1 MHPYLRKMGDFKD
14 LGVNKELLKAVE
26 DMGFVSPTAVQEQAI
41 PYLLKGKKDLVAL
54 AQTGTGKTAAF
65 GLPCIQL
72 VDRKIKDVQT
82 IILCPTRELC
92 IQISKDLM
100 KFAKHLDY
108 VKIVAVYGGTSIEN
122 QIKSIKRGVQ
132 IIVGTPGRTKDLI
145 NRRVLKLDIV
155 NKVVLD
161 EADEMLSMGFKEDLN
176 YILDTTSKN
185 RQTMLFSA
193 TMSREVRSISKKFMK
208 DAEEI
213 TVEKLNSGAKNV
225 EHHVYN
231 VNSRDKYDTLKRI
244 ADFNPDI
251 YGIVFCRTRRET
263 QQIANKFMDDGYNA
277 DAIHGELSQ
286 SQRDDVMSKFRQKS
300 LQILIATDVAARG
313 LDVDSLT
320 HVINYS
326 LPDDPEVYTHR
337 SGRTG
342 RAGKNGISIAISNSR
357 EGRKLKS
364 IENKSQINF
373 LKKDV
378 PSGKD
383 ICSKQLFKLIERIQK
398 VKVDE
403 KQIEPFLEDIYSKLE
418 MLSREELIKHF
429 VSAEFNKFLDYYNK
443 SKDVKNESKKD
454 DRSENRK
461 PFNERSSNRE
471 SFVNFSINIGR
482 KNGVS
487 PIELISLVN
496 RALKSNE
503 IEIGGID
510 IRESYTIFEIDGSV
524 KNDLIK
530 KIPKIDFNGNDLSI
544 KETEEKVERKFSK
557 QKKSKSYS
565 SDRRSRN
572 NSERDFKSKG
582 NFRSNRN
589 NKRKKNRF

>member
-1 MHPYLRKMGDFKD
+1 MGNFKD
-14 LGVNKELLKAVE
+14 LGVNKGLLKAVE
-26 DMGFVSPTAVQEQAI
+26 EMGFVSPTAVQELAI
-41 PYLLKGKKDLVAL
+41 PYLLKGKKDLIAL

-65 GLPCIQL
+65 GLPCIQH
-72 VDRKIKDVQT
+72 VDRKVKDVQT
-82 IILCPTRELC
+82 IVLCPTRELC

-122 QIKSIKRGVQ
+122 QIKSIKKGVQ

-193 TMSREVRSISKKFMK
+193 TMSKEVRSISKKYMK

-213 TVEKLNSGAKNV
+213 TVERLNSGAKNV

-231 VNSRDKYDTLKRI
+231 VNSKDKYDTLKRI

-263 QQIANKFMDDGYNA
+263 QQIANKFMNDGYNA

-373 LKKDV
+373 IRKDV

-383 ICSKQLFKLIERIQK
+383 ICSKQLFKLIEKIQK

-403 KQIEPFLEDIYSKLE
+403 KQIEPFLGDIYSKLE
-418 MLSREELIKHF
+418 SLSREDLIKHF

-443 SKDVKNESKKD
+443 SKDVKNENKRNDKG
-454 DRSENRK
+454 ENRK
-461 PFNERSSNRE
+461 PFNERSSNRN
-471 SFVNFSINIGR
+471 SFINFSINIGR

-487 PIELISLVN
+487 PIELISLIN

-510 IRESYTIFEIDGSV
+510 IRESYTIFEIDGSI

-530 KIPKIDFNGNDLSI
+530 KIPKIDFNGNSLSI
-544 KETEEKVERKFSK
+544 KQTEEKVEKRFSK
-557 QKKSKSYS
+557 EKKKKRYS
-565 SDRRSRN
+565 SAKRNRN
-572 NSERDFKSKG
+572 NSERDYKTKG
-582 NFRSNRN
+582 NFR
-589 NKRKKNRF
+589 NKRKNKRKNKRF

>member
-1 MHPYLRKMGDFKD
+1 MGNFKD
-14 LGVNKELLKAVE
+14 LGVNKGLLKAVE
-26 DMGFVSPTAVQEQAI
+26 EMGFVSPTAVQELAI
-41 PYLLKGKKDLVAL
+41 PYLLKGKKDLIAL

-65 GLPCIQL
+65 GLPCIQH
-72 VDRKIKDVQT
+72 VDRKVKDVQT
-82 IILCPTRELC
+82 IVLCPTRELC

-122 QIKSIKRGVQ
+122 QIKSIKKGVQ

-193 TMSREVRSISKKFMK
+193 TMSKEVRSISKKYMK

-213 TVEKLNSGAKNV
+213 TVERLNSGAKNV

-231 VNSRDKYDTLKRI
+231 VNSKDKYDTLKRI

-263 QQIANKFMDDGYNA
+263 QQIANKFMNDGYNA

-373 LKKDV
+373 IRKDV

-398 VKVDE
+398 VKVDQ

-418 MLSREELIKHF
+418 SLSREDLIKHF

-443 SKDVKNESKKD
+443 SKDVKNENKRNDKG
-454 DRSENRK
+454 ENRK
-461 PFNERSSNRE
+461 PFNERSSNRN
-471 SFVNFSINIGR
+471 SFINFSINIGR

-487 PIELISLVN
+487 PIELISLIN

-510 IRESYTIFEIDGSV
+510 IRESYTIFEIDGSI

-530 KIPKIDFNGNDLSI
+530 KIPKIDFNGNSLSI
-544 KETEEKVERKFSK
+544 KQTEEKVEKRFSK
-557 QKKSKSYS
+557 EKKKKRYS
-565 SDRRSRN
+565 SAKRNRN
-572 NSERDFKSKG
+572 NSERDYKTKG
-582 NFRSNRN
+582 NFR
-589 NKRKKNRF
+589 NKRKNKRKNKRF

>member
-1 MHPYLRKMGDFKD
+1 MGNFKD
-14 LGVNKELLKAVE
+14 LGINKGLLKSIE
-26 DMGFVSPTAVQEQAI
+26 ELGFESPTPVQEQAI
-41 PYLLKGKKDLVAL
+41 PILLKDKTDLIAL

-65 GLPCIQL
+65 GLPSIQQI
-72 VDRKIKDVQT
+72 DPKIKNVQT

-92 IQISKDLM
+92 IQISKDLLTYS
-100 KFAKHLDY
+100 KYLDY

-122 QIKSIKRGVQ
+122 QIKSIKKGVQ
-132 IIVGTPGRTKDLI
+132 IVVGTPGRTKDLI
-145 NRRVLKLDIV
+145 KRRVLKLDIV
-155 NKVVLD
+155 NRVVLD

-176 YILDTTSKN
+176 YILDTTSEN

-208 DAEEI
+208 DSKEI

-244 ADFNPDI
+244 ADFNPSI

-263 QQIANKFMDDGYNA
+263 QDIANKFMNDGYNA

-286 SQRDDVMSKFRQKS
+286 SQRDEVMSRFRDKS

-373 LKKDV
+373 IRKDV
-378 PSGKD
+378 PSGKE
-383 ICSKQLFKLIERIQK
+383 ICSKQLFKLIEKIEK

-403 KQIEPFLEDIYSKLE
+403 KQIEPFLPDIYSKLE
-418 MLSREELIKHF
+418 WLSREDLIKHF

-443 SKDVKNESKKD
+443 SKDIKSESKKAD
-454 DRSENRK
+454 KS
-461 PFNERSSNRE
+461 FGERSRRRTDFSNL
-471 SFVNFSINIGR
+471 SINIGR
-482 KNGVS
+482 KNGVT

-496 RALKSNE
+496 RVVKSNE
-503 IEIGGID
+503 MEIGAID
-510 IRESYTIFEIDGSV
+510 IRESYTIFEIDSQVEKDLMKKISKVDFDGV
-524 KNDLIK
+524 DLI
-530 KIPKIDFNGNDLSI
+530 I
-544 KETEEKVERKFSK
+544 KESKEKAERKFQRDKNNKSSFNK
-557 QKKSKSYS
+557 GKKR
-565 SDRRSRN
+565 RRS
-572 NSERDFKSKG
+572 DFDKGFKG
-582 NFRSNRN
+582 NSGRKNKKKGRYN
-589 NKRKKNRF
+589 N

>member
-1 MHPYLRKMGDFKD
+1 MGNFKD
-14 LGVNKELLKAVE
+14 LGVNKGLLMAIE
-26 DMGFVSPTAVQEQAI
+26 EIGFISPTAVQEQTI
-41 PYLLKGKKDLVAL
+41 PYLLKGKKDLIAL

-65 GLPCIQL
+65 GLPCIQQ
-72 VDRKIKDVQT
+72 VDPKIKHVQT

-132 IIVGTPGRTKDLI
+132 IVIGTPGRTKDLI
-145 NRRVLKLDIV
+145 KRRVLKLDIV

-176 YILDTTSKN
+176 YILDTTSEN

-231 VNSRDKYDTLKRI
+231 VSSRDKYDTLKRI

-263 QQIANKFMDDGYNA
+263 QEIANKFMNDGYNA

-286 SQRDDVMSKFRQKS
+286 GQRDEVMSKFRNKS

-320 HVINYS
+320 HIINYS

-373 LKKDV
+373 IRKDV
-378 PSGKD
+378 PSGKE
-383 ICSKQLFKLIERIQK
+383 ICSKQLFKLIEKIQK
-398 VKVDE
+398 VKVDD
-403 KQIEPFLEDIYSKLE
+403 KQIEPFLPDIYSKLE
-418 MLSREELIKHF
+418 SLSREDLIKHF

-443 SKDVKNESKKD
+443 SKDVKNQSKSD
-454 DRSENRK
+454 SRSDNRK
-461 PFNERSSNRE
+461 PFNERSKSRTDLSNL
-471 SFVNFSINIGR
+471 SINIGR
-482 KNGVS
+482 KNGVT
-487 PIELISLVN
+487 PIELISLIN
-496 RALKSNE
+496 RIIKSNE
-503 IEIGGID
+503 IEIGAID
-510 IRESYTIFEIDGSV
+510 IRESYSIFEINV
-524 KNDLIK
+524 KAENDLIK
-530 KIPKIDFNGNDLSI
+530 KGAKIDFNGVSLDIKKSI
-544 KETEEKVERKFSK
+544 EKIERKFQRDK
-557 QKKSKSYS
+557 RNKTNFKSKRSS
-565 SDRRSRN
+565 GSQRDFKGRSDRRSKNKGRYN
-572 NSERDFKSKG
+572 N
-582 NFRSNRN
+582 
-589 NKRKKNRF
+589 

>member
-1 MHPYLRKMGDFKD
+1 MGDFKD
-14 LGVNKELLKAVE
+14 LGITKELLKAVE
-26 DMGFVSPTAVQEQAI
+26 EIGFVKPTAVQEQAI
-41 PYLLKGKKDLVAL
+41 PYLLKGKKDLIAL

-65 GLPCIQL
+65 GLPCIQQ
-72 VDRKIKDVQT
+72 VDRNVRDVQT

-100 KFAKHLDY
+100 QFSKHLDY

-122 QIKSIKRGVQ
+122 QIKSIKKGVQ

-263 QQIANKFMDDGYNA
+263 QQIANKFINDGYNA
-277 DAIHGELSQ
+277 DSIHGELSQ
-286 SQRDDVMSKFRQKS
+286 SQRDDVMAKFRNKS
-300 LQILIATDVAARG
+300 LEILIATDVAARG

-364 IENKSQINF
+364 IENKSQISF
-373 LKKDV
+373 IRKDV

-383 ICSKQLFKLIERIQK
+383 ICSKQLFKLIDKIQK

-418 MLSREELIKHF
+418 SLSREDLIKHF
-429 VSAEFNKFLDYYNK
+429 VSAEFNKFLEYYNK
-443 SKDVKNESKKD
+443 SKDVKSEAKRGEKN
-454 DRSENRK
+454 ENRK
-461 PFNERSSNRE
+461 SFNDRSNNRE
-471 SFVNFSINIGR
+471 SFINFSVNIGR
-482 KNGVS
+482 KNGVT
-487 PIELISLVN
+487 PIELISLIN

-510 IRESYTIFEIDGSV
+510 IRESYTIFEIDGSI
-524 KNDLIK
+524 KKDLMN

-544 KETEEKVERKFSK
+544 IETKEEVEKKFSK
-557 QKKSKSYS
+557 QKKNTSYQS
-565 SDRRSRN
+565 GRRNRN
-572 NSERDFKSKG
+572 DSERNFKSKENFG
-582 NFRSNRN
+582 NKRK